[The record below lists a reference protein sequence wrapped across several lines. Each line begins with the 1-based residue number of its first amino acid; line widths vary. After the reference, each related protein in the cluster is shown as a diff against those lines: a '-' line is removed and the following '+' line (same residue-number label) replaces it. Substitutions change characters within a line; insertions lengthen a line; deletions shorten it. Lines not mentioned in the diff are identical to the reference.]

1 MLAELQKCPTLFSS
15 NEHGIAM
22 ARMSADAQRLCVSAT
37 TINNVT
43 IKKEYDEESLKP
55 VKEKSK
61 KGLSWDR
68 FFEELQAS
76 FNNGKV
82 NWQPGQKRLSCR
94 FGVEGEGAE
103 FELETDEGGAEDG
116 QKVALEAL
124 LHYHFVHTHPKEI
137 EKQLEEASKREA
149 EARQSATDL
158 EREEANLSSIIARAK
173 EQDEVNKDKYA
184 RLQKE
189 LETALAN
196 KKSGGGELD
205 DDEMI
210 CRARNP
216 LQKKD
221 HKDYDVELLRLVKSK
236 WIAEV
241 DSSPYN
247 VVARPYTSSE
257 LAQHTSNWSSAQR
270 QKLWATLETI
280 DEWDFDVFSLQSNL
294 TGDDHYSLAKQER
307 GGALFYTTYALM
319 WRTGLMAHFKI
330 NEQIMLNWCSVVEA
344 GYHGNPYHNS
354 MHAADVLHIMH
365 YIMTKGG
372 LVERCQLRKEDLFAG
387 LFSAAIHDY
396 DHPGVN
402 NSFHVRTQT
411 YYATLYNDRSVLENR
426 HVSSVFELMKLPKFN
441 IFAGFPDEIR
451 TSMRDTIVDLVL
463 ATDMG
468 LHTKY
473 VGQWKRRI
481 QEDHNLD
488 KKDDQRLA
496 MQMMLKMADISNCGR
511 PHKIYRRWGEKISD
525 EFYMQGDR
533 ERQLGLPISPFM
545 NRKDP
550 TVAKSQIDFMNFVVL
565 PMFESISD
573 FLPNMRISVKHTE
586 ENKQHWMDHGD
597 TPPPA

>member
-247 VVARPYTSSE
+247 VVARPYVVRSGAAHVE
-257 LAQHTSNWSSAQR
+257 LVVGAAAEAVGDARDDRRVGLRRVLAAVQPHRRRPLFAR
-270 QKLWATLETI
+270 QAGARRRAVLH
-280 DEWDFDVFSLQSNL
+280 DVRPDVADGL
-294 TGDDHYSLAKQER
+294 D
-307 GGALFYTTYALM
+307 GAL
-319 WRTGLMAHFKI
+319 
-330 NEQIMLNWCSVVEA
+330 Q
-344 GYHGNPYHNS
+344 
-354 MHAADVLHIMH
+354 
-365 YIMTKGG
+365 
-372 LVERCQLRKEDLFAG
+372 
-387 LFSAAIHDY
+387 
-396 DHPGVN
+396 
-402 NSFHVRTQT
+402 
-411 YYATLYNDRSVLENR
+411 
-426 HVSSVFELMKLPKFN
+426 
-441 IFAGFPDEIR
+441 
-451 TSMRDTIVDLVL
+451 
-463 ATDMG
+463 
-468 LHTKY
+468 
-473 VGQWKRRI
+473 
-481 QEDHNLD
+481 
-488 KKDDQRLA
+488 DQ
-496 MQMMLKMADISNCGR
+496 
-511 PHKIYRRWGEKISD
+511 
-525 EFYMQGDR
+525 
-533 ERQLGLPISPFM
+533 
-545 NRKDP
+545 
-550 TVAKSQIDFMNFVVL
+550 
-565 PMFESISD
+565 
-573 FLPNMRISVKHTE
+573 
-586 ENKQHWMDHGD
+586 
-597 TPPPA
+597 